1 LQLHISVLD
10 PAEAFHND
18 VEEKAEDSWSYE
30 VKSYDFSEQ
39 FTYVIE

>member
-1 LQLHISVLD
+1 MELHITVLD
-10 PAEAFHND
+10 PAETFHD
-18 VEEKAEDSWSYE
+18 EVEEKAEDNWSYE